1 MNIIPKDQI
10 HFAFDAANTPAA
22 YAESG
27 EEVTY
32 CTQDCYCE
40 QIQVDGYDFQDI
52 DMKRNNPATGPLYV
66 KGAEPGDVLRVEIIT
81 IKMASEG
88 SMTARSGAG
97 IYEIEGN
104 HCRKFLIE
112 KDHVLFDKDIRIS
125 VKPMVGV
132 MGTAPEGEAI
142 STQSPGEHGGN
153 LDIKDLGEG
162 TLLYLP
168 VNVSGALL
176 SMGDIH
182 AVQGDGETVICALEV
197 SGEIKV
203 KVDVLKSRN
212 DIPTPFMVTKSH
224 YLTTAADAYLNVSSV
239 LAARKMHR
247 FLQQHTELTD
257 AQSGMLLSL
266 AGNLRISQVV
276 NPEKGCIMEF
286 PIGLSKE
293 IFEK

>member
-1 MNIIPKDQI
+1 MNIIQKDQV
-10 HFAFDAANTPAA
+10 HFSFDAANAPVD

-27 EEVTY
+27 EEVTF

-40 QIQVDGYDFQDI
+40 QIQEDGYDFQSI
-52 DMKRNNPATGPLYV
+52 DMRRNNPVTGPLYV
-66 KGAEPGDVLRVEIIT
+66 KGAEPGDVLRVEIKNIT
-81 IKMASEG
+81 MAPEG

-97 IYEIEGN
+97 VYEIEGN
-104 HCRKFLIE
+104 HCRKFSIE
-112 KDHVLFDKDIRIS
+112 DNQVLFDQDICVP

-132 MGTAPEGEAI
+132 MGTAPEGDAV
-142 STQSPGEHGGN
+142 SAQSPGEHGGN

-162 TLLYLP
+162 ALLYLP
-168 VNVSGALL
+168 VKVSGGLL

-203 KVDVLKSRN
+203 KVDVLKDRK
-212 DIPTPFMVTKSH
+212 DIPTPFIVTKSH
-224 YLTTAADAYLNVSSV
+224 YLTTASDESLNKSSV
-239 LAARKMHR
+239 AAARKMHR
-247 FLQQHTELTD
+247 FLQRHSELTD

-286 PIGLSKE
+286 PIGLAKE
-293 IFEK
+293 TFEK